1 VSGSADKLMLL
12 AAHYMLLSLDI
23 SYGKRSLY
31 FSSTEMYHLESF
43 DLKISTEVLTAKG
56 IAVILD
62 PCLSSSRVGA
72 NLTPETLIGLLY
84 TRESPS

>member
-1 VSGSADKLMLL
+1 MDAISPGFRFIDRVTARFQVSGSADKLMLL

-43 DLKISTEVLTAKG
+43 DLKFQLKYLQLKE
-56 IAVILD
+56 
-62 PCLSSSRVGA
+62 
-72 NLTPETLIGLLY
+72 LL
-84 TRESPS
+84 